1 MSMSADMFLDLSTM
15 SALSGEERTPNASA
29 QVERAGWCCRCP
41 DSGTHTCWG
50 RATVMVLVSSS
61 SGPRVGGCPRAWRDF
76 GPHTV
81 CSLTSDQKS
90 APKYTTQSARVVCAV
105 LLVAYLPYGGRPVG
119 CKSMRCKESSIDR
132 TGSATC
138 RGLCPR
144 LCEYGIINRTE
155 SSISPPV
162 QSLSQYCESNTA
174 TESLESR
181 NAVSLHLRRR
191 PRCPL

>member
-1 MSMSADMFLDLSTM
+1 MSDLTSWSCSTRAYVVRIQSRAGNEITNYLPLLRRDASAASAVHSRVYGAYTAEAAASES
-15 SALSGEERTPNASA
+15 SALS
-29 QVERAGWCCRCP
+29 
-41 DSGTHTCWG
+41 
-50 RATVMVLVSSS
+50 
-61 SGPRVGGCPRAWRDF
+61 VGGCPRAWRDF